1 MCNLVTKLN
10 SLYIRKY
17 ISPLPFICPLIG
29 IWQTNNGQY
38 TVLFWEP
45 IDTSELE
52 LRIDDYVPIFACV
65 GIKLYGCVSSEG
77 MHTYYNTCGL
87 HVVTAY

>member
-1 MCNLVTKLN
+1 MFVLFQV
-10 SLYIRKY
+10 Y
-17 ISPLPFICPLIG
+17 G
-29 IWQTNNGQY
+29 QTDNGQY

-77 MHTYYNTCGL
+77 T
-87 HVVTAY
+87 

>member
-1 MCNLVTKLN
+1 M
-10 SLYIRKY
+10 Y
-17 ISPLPFICPLIG
+17 G
-29 IWQTNNGQY
+29 QTDNGQY

-45 IDTSELE
+45 IDTTELE

-77 MHTYYNTCGL
+77 IYYNMCGL
-87 HVVTAY
+87 HAITNCNELAIVIYSYHIAKCRVHRFI